1 MQKQLESY
9 KPYALALLRL
19 AAGYMMLTHGL
30 DKVFGVFGG
39 QVALTSLIGVGGMI
53 ELVAGFLVMIG
64 LFTRLSSFLLS
75 GQMAVAYFM
84 FHGFAGN
91 IFLPYVNKGELATLY
106 ALVFFLFIFTG
117 SGALSLDQL
126 IAKKKSK

>member
-1 MQKQLESY
+1 MEKRLELY
-9 KPYALALLRL
+9 RPYALAFLRI
-19 AAGYMMLTHGL
+19 AAGYMMLCHGL

-39 QVALTSLIGVGGMI
+39 QAPLASLMGVGGVI

-64 LFTRLSSFLLS
+64 LFTRLSSFILS

-91 IFLPYVNKGELATLY
+91 IFLPYLNKGELAALY

-117 SGALSLDQL
+117 SGALSIDQL
-126 IAKKKSK
+126 IAKKKH